1 MEDWTELMA
10 GRTFITDLGAPRES
24 QVEGKT
30 VTLERYAV
38 WSPMKSGE
46 GHTVVEVGGDLAAL
60 MARYSVSADRVCTL
74 SR

>member
-10 GRTFITDLGAPRES
+10 GRVFITDLGVSRES

-30 VTLERYAV
+30 VILERYAV
-38 WSPMKSGE
+38 WSPLQGGG
-46 GHTVVEVGGDLAAL
+46 GHTVVEVGGDLEAL
-60 MARYSVSADRVCTL
+60 MARYGVPSDRVCAL